1 MNNSPSAPPLS
12 PTRPPLAFALARI
25 VALFALLGITV
36 SAADLLPPGHRPQ
49 APSVH
54 ALVGAKVILSP
65 TQTLASA
72 TILIRD
78 GRLEAIAKDLPIPAD
93 ARVWNLT
100 NATIYAG
107 FIDPYLAISGGANP
121 VSTAMTVP
129 ITAASGIN
137 FFGIESPERGAPP
150 GPGYEVSRVTPQ
162 ARIADSYSPNS
173 KTIEELREIG
183 FTAGNVIPTRGIIR
197 GTSAFVLLGEGNANQ
212 VILKPDVFQH
222 VAFETPRGE
231 ERAYPTSLMGIIAV
245 TRQALLDAQHHRLD
259 HADYAKNPAR
269 PRPAFNPALQ
279 ALDAPLQRSLPV
291 VFEPGSALMLDRAA
305 RLAREFNLKTILCAS
320 GHEWRRPDLAKAAAF
335 PCIVPVNFPAAP
347 KLPDEDD
354 WADVSLDQLRAWD
367 FAPENPAL
375 LRRQGLEI
383 ALTTHALSDRK
394 SFRKNLQLALD
405 RGLTE
410 ADALAALTT
419 IPAKLCGV
427 SAQLGT
433 IEKGKLA
440 NLTIVD
446 GASYFDPEVKIRE
459 VWIEGQQF
467 IAQPP
472 APPKTSPAK
481 TNETKIATAPTNTP
495 PNVVIT
501 TASPKTAAE
510 TNDNKIILTLTNP
523 RPTFIITTNNA
534 GKTITTTTTQ
544 ITTNLTGGGGA
555 TATASVTI
563 TTSAS
568 SSSSTTSPNTNAP
581 NLVTATSKSSTTN
594 STNPTA
600 TATVSLT
607 NADAPKPAKPT
618 PAEELRALRKKL
630 VARSPQSTRGPL
642 ASPRAVLI
650 TDTTIWTSGPAGRL
664 EHADLLAIDGRIARV
679 GTNLVAQPG
688 EPSGKDLLTIDG
700 RNFHVTP
707 GIIDAHSH
715 SMILGDV
722 NEGTLPST
730 AMVRIADVVNSET
743 ENIFQQLA
751 GGVTA
756 ANLLHGSAN
765 PIGGQN
771 CVIKLRFG
779 ATPEQM
785 KFAEAPA
792 GIKFALGENVK
803 QSNWGPKH
811 TTRFPQSR
819 MGVPTFMANR
829 FTAARQYLEAL
840 ELQKKNGGPPVRRNL
855 ELEALGEI
863 LQAQRWIHCHS
874 YRQDEIVAFLRVMES
889 FNIKVASLQHVLEGY
904 KVADEIAR
912 HGAGGSTFSDWW
924 AFKFEVYDAIPY
936 NGSLMRDR
944 GVVVSFNSDSSDLA
958 RRLYLDAAKAVKY
971 GNTPEVEA
979 LKFITLNPA
988 KQLHIDQ
995 HVGSLEPGKHADFA
1009 LWSRAPL
1016 DSATVCQQTWID
1028 GKKYFDR
1035 AQAATRAKSLEQER
1049 ADLIAKAK
1057 KIAAPPADAA
1067 KPTDSASAK
1076 SAFFLRALETAHRL
1090 IEDCQ
1095 DCQQKGGQR

>member
-1 MNNSPSAPPLS
+1 MNLPASVFFQPARRCQPL
-12 PTRPPLAFALARI
+12 PLVILILVALAPTL
-25 VALFALLGITV
+25 AL
-36 SAADLLPPGHRPQ
+36 AADLLPPGHRPQ
-49 APSVH
+49 PPAVH
-54 ALVGAKVILSP
+54 ALVGAKVVISP
-65 TQTLASA
+65 TQTLDPA
-72 TILIRD
+72 TIVIRD
-78 GRLEAIAKDLPIPAD
+78 GRIEAVGKDFAAPAD
-93 ARVWNLT
+93 ARVWNLKG
-100 NATIYAG
+100 ATIYAG
-107 FIDPYLAISGGANP
+107 FIDPYLSLSSGGPAAP
-121 VSTAMTVP
+121 VSTAMTIP

-137 FFGIESPERGAPP
+137 FFGIESPERGGPP
-150 GPGYEVSRVTPQ
+150 GAGYEVARVSPQ
-162 ARIADSYSPNS
+162 LRVADTYAPNS
-173 KTIEELREIG
+173 KTLEELREIG
-183 FTAGNVIPTRGIIR
+183 FTSGNVVPAKGIFR
-197 GTSAFVLLGEGNANQ
+197 GTSAFVLLGDGNANQ
-212 VILKPDVFQH
+212 AILKADVFQH
-222 VAFETPRGE
+222 LAFETARGE
-231 ERAYPTSLMGIIAV
+231 DRAYPSSLMGIIAV
-245 TRQALLDAQHHRLD
+245 TRQALLDAQHHKLD

-279 ALDAPLQRSLPV
+279 ALDAPLQKQIPV
-291 VFEPGSALMLDRAA
+291 VIEPGSALMFDRAA
-305 RLAREFNLKTILCAS
+305 RLAREFNLAAILCAS

-335 PCIVPVNFPAAP
+335 PCIVPINFPAAP

-367 FAPENPAL
+367 FAPENPVT

-383 ALTTHALSDRK
+383 ALTTHALGDRK

-419 IPAKLCGV
+419 IPAKLCGL

-446 GASYFDPEVKIRE
+446 GPSYFDPEQKIRE
-459 VWIEGQQF
+459 VWIEGRQF
-467 IAQPP
+467 PTQPP
-472 APPKTSPAK
+472 APPKTAAKNSEAK
-481 TNETKIATAPTNTP
+481 TPDAKLAETKNLETKAAVTNAPALKPATP
-495 PNVVIT
+495 PLVIT
-501 TASPKTAAE
+501 TAGSGNTV
-510 TNDNKIILTLTNP
+510 T
-523 RPTFIITTNNA
+523 ITTN
-534 GKTITTTTTQ
+534 ITTF
-544 ITTNLTGGGGA
+544 TTNGA
-555 TATASVTI
+555 TATATVIVS
-563 TTSAS
+563 TSSS
-568 SSSSTTSPNTNAP
+568 SSSSTTGKTNTAA
-581 NLVTATSKSSTTN
+581 TATITITTTEAPKPDAPKTDPAKTDPAKTN
-594 STNPTA
+594 STTAATLPT
-600 TATVSLT
+600 
-607 NADAPKPAKPT
+607 DKPKST
-618 PAEELRALRKKL
+618 PAQELRDLHKKR
-630 VARSPQSTRGPL
+630 VAKSPQTNRGPL
-642 ASPRAVLI
+642 AAPRAIFIKDATL
-650 TDTTIWTSGPAGRL
+650 WTCGPAGKL
-664 EHADLLAIDGRIARV
+664 EHANLLAIDGRIVRL
-679 GTNLVAQPG
+679 GTNAVLQPG
-688 EPSGKDLLTIDG
+688 DPSGKDLLELDG
-700 RNFHVTP
+700 RGLHVTP

-730 AMVRIADVVNSET
+730 AMVRIADVINSET
-743 ENIFQQLA
+743 ENIYQQLA

-771 CVIKLRFG
+771 AVIKLRFG

-803 QSNWGPKH
+803 QSNWGPKY

-819 MGVPTFMANR
+819 MGVPTFMDNR
-829 FTAARQYLEAL
+829 FTAARQYLDAL
-840 ELQKKNGGPPVRRNL
+840 DRQKKTGGPPIRRNL

-863 LQAQRWIHCHS
+863 LLGQRWIHCHS
-874 YRQDEIVAFLRVMES
+874 YRQDEIVAFLRTMES
-889 FNIKVASLQHVLEGY
+889 FNIQVASLQHVLEGY

-971 GNTPEVEA
+971 GNTPEIEA
-979 LKFITLNPA
+979 LKFVTLNPA
-988 KQLHIDQ
+988 KQLRIDQ

-1035 AQAATRAKSLEQER
+1035 SLSTARAQSLEAER
-1049 ADLIAKAK
+1049 SALITKAK
-1057 KIAAPPADAA
+1057 KISSPPAGTPPPSEAA
-1067 KPTDSASAK
+1067 KA
-1076 SAFFLRALETAHRL
+1076 AFFHRALEQAHRL
-1090 IEDCQ
+1090 LQDCRDCQ
-1095 DCQQKGGQR
+1095 LKNDQP